1 MDLEPAVLRSFV
13 VVAEEL
19 HFGRAALRL
28 GLSQPQ
34 VSRRVRALEEMLG
47 VELFVRTARR
57 TTLTDAGA
65 LLLVDARETLAAAD
79 RLQARAAVARRGV
92 AGRVAVAFVW
102 STLSEYLPRLVG
114 AAAERHRQ
122 IELSVSQLA
131 YVEILPALR
140 RGDVDL
146 VITRRL
152 WEQHEMVEVT
162 LMHEPSVVAVPERH
176 ELARAASIPIA
187 RLDGEPLIALN
198 RALAPRAYDA
208 VLEAARARGLEL
220 RIVQHV
226 RSATEALALV
236 SAGIGVYRMQASA
249 TQPHPGVVFVQIEDA
264 PSRVV
269 LVRRPAPP
277 APPVA
282 AIEELAR
289 SLFNDARGASNDA
302 SGRLEPGAA
311 SS

>member
-1 MDLEPAVLRSFV
+1 
-13 VVAEEL
+13 
-19 HFGRAALRL
+19 
-28 GLSQPQ
+28 
-34 VSRRVRALEEMLG
+34 
-47 VELFVRTARR
+47 
-57 TTLTDAGA
+57 
-65 LLLVDARETLAAAD
+65 
-79 RLQARAAVARRGV
+79 V

-102 STLSEYLPRLVG
+102 STLSEFLPRLVA

-131 YVEILPALR
+131 YMEILPALR

-152 WEQHEMVEVT
+152 WEQHEMVELT

-176 ELARAASIPIA
+176 DLAREASIPIA
-187 RLDGEPLIALN
+187 RLQGEPMIALN

-208 VLEAARARGLEL
+208 VLDAARARGIEF

-236 SAGIGVYRMQASA
+236 SAGIGVYRMPASA
-249 TQPHPGVVFVQIEDA
+249 TQPHPGVVFVEIADA
-264 PSRVV
+264 SSRVV

-277 APPVA
+277 PAPVA

-289 SLFNDARGASNDA
+289 SLFNDARDASNDVA
-302 SGRLEPGAA
+302 DGLEEGAVR
-311 SS
+311 S